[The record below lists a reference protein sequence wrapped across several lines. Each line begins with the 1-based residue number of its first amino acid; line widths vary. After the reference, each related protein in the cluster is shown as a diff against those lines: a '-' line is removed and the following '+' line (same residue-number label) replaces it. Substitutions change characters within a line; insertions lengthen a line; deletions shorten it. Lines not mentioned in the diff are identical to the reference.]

1 VAGVFLWHIPCN
13 VSDIRRKG
21 DQIWH
26 SQTPEN
32 QGRGYENMAQV
43 DLKPL
48 TSLRFFAA
56 LWVIIFTYWPLLA
69 GHIDI
74 GLFNK
79 GYLGVELFFVLSG
92 FILGHV
98 YLDEIGEGRFVYGR
112 FLVHRIARIYPLHI
126 ATLLLTLGMVFAASA
141 RGMNL
146 DPNIASWESLP
157 AQLLMVHAWGLAPE
171 AAWNHPSW
179 SISAEWFAYLLF
191 PVIAAIAWHMKNKPM
206 IAVGFSALFL
216 VLAYTVFPLFSGFD
230 LTHATFQWGA
240 LRILPC
246 FVFGA
251 MLNLAYRS
259 GAVSNPNMATL
270 GAAISS
276 LMIIVS
282 SSFAGTG
289 NDMFIVLAL
298 GLMILSLAGFAR
310 EDASLISSPVLVY
323 LGEISFAMYMLYV
336 PWKWVFVKAAGLLLG
351 SEETGLPFMWWLAGL
366 VALVPLSM
374 LAHHLVELPMRRVV
388 RGWGDQIRFRLA
400 YAMGR

>member
-1 VAGVFLWHIPCN
+1 MWQGVI
-13 VSDIRRKG
+13 
-21 DQIWH
+21 
-26 SQTPEN
+26 
-32 QGRGYENMAQV
+32 NMAQV

-92 FILGHV
+92 FILSHV

-141 RGMNL
+141 KGMNL
-146 DPNIASWESLP
+146 DANIASWESLP
-157 AQLLMVHAWGLAPE
+157 AQILMLHAWGLAPE
-171 AAWNHPSW
+171 ASWNHPSW
-179 SISAEWFAYLLF
+179 SISAEWFAYLGF
-191 PVIAAIAWHMKNKPM
+191 PLIAGLAWQLRAKPLM
-206 IAVGFSALFL
+206 AVGLSMMFL
-216 VLAYTVFPLFSGFD
+216 IVLYTLFPLFSGFE

-246 FVFGA
+246 FVFGT

-270 GAAISS
+270 GAAVSS

-282 SSFAGTG
+282 SSFSGSS

-298 GLMILSLAGFAR
+298 GLMILSLAGFAG
-310 EDASLISSPVLVY
+310 EKDGLISAPVLVY

-336 PWKWVFVKAAGLLLG
+336 PWKWVFVKAAEMMLGLDEA
-351 SEETGLPFMWWLAGL
+351 SLPFMWWLAGL
-366 VALVPLSM
+366 VALIPLSM